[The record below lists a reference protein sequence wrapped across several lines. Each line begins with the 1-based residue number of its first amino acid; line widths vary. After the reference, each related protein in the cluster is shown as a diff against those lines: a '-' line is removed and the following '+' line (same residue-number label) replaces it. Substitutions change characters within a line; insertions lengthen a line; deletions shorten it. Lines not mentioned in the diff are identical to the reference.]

1 MELKDDGKHSVALGL
16 LRDGQ
21 NEMALDY
28 WDQML
33 KEGTEIPLWVSLTY
47 LYVLVGRGFLNEA
60 VQLFHQVLKRTED
73 KLEAAPLVAWHY
85 LLDECSKGMH
95 CEGTRFIWKQMVEPG
110 TINPSDGI
118 ALNVLNTAARHG
130 DAALAT
136 AAIEIL
142 SRRQVKLGLH
152 HYEPLLESYAKAGDV
167 EKAFG
172 VLCIMK
178 NVWIQPDDS
187 STRSLYLMLKDS
199 PELADEAVRA
209 LGNLSK
215 EHDLPVVAINVLLE
229 AMSKTQ
235 PMSRT
240 LDVYRSVCELCKSGP
255 NQQTFVLLLNECTS
269 SNEAVVL
276 VSEMDRWSIQPSP
289 AILDQLIRCFVKD
302 GSLDVAMLYLDELSR
317 FPVSSP
323 WVSTRTLRTVLFRC
337 YQENDTRAFRVM
349 SEAKKRG
356 VEIKPEVLARL
367 QQIGTAKR
375 SYPES
380 EPESLEV

>member
-1 MELKDDGKHSVALGL
+1 MSEAGIDLKDDGKHSVALAL
-16 LRDGQ
+16 LREGQ

-28 WDQML
+28 WNQML
-33 KEGTEIPLWVSLTY
+33 KEGTQIPLWVSLTF

-60 VQLFHQVLKRTED
+60 IRLCHQVLKKAED
-73 KLEAAPLVAWHY
+73 KLEAAPLVVWHY
-85 LLDECSKGMH
+85 LLDECSKSMH
-95 CEGTRFIWKQMVEPG
+95 YDGTSFIWKQMVEPG

-142 SRRQVKLGLH
+142 SGRQVKLHLH
-152 HYEPLLESYAKAGDV
+152 HYEPLLESYAKAGDL

-172 VLCIMK
+172 VLCVMK
-178 NVWIQPDDS
+178 NVWIQPNES
-187 STRSLYLMLKDS
+187 STRSLYLMLKDA

-229 AMSKTQ
+229 AVSKTQ
-235 PMSRT
+235 PMART
-240 LDVYRSVCELCKSGP
+240 LDIYRSVCELCKSGP
-255 NQQTFVLLLNECTS
+255 SQQTFVLLLNECTTAKD
-269 SNEAVVL
+269 AVVL

-302 GSLDVAMLYLDELSR
+302 GSLDVALLYLDELSR

-323 WVSTRTLRTVLFRC
+323 WVSTRTLLAVLFRC
-337 YQENDTRAFRVM
+337 YEDNDTRALKVM
-349 SEAKKRG
+349 REAKRRG
-356 VEIKPEVLARL
+356 VELEPGVLARL
-367 QQIGTAKR
+367 NQLDTAAMA
-375 SYPES
+375 SS
-380 EPESLEV
+380 S